1 MKKTVLLLPLGV
13 ALAISG
19 AAHAERWSNLTV
31 QGVAL
36 PPPCNLSLGND
47 GIADYGVIPAAS
59 LIRGEYTD
67 LSYRTVALHIRC
79 PRKTRVG
86 LIVADN
92 RSDSLID
99 ALGEARYNFGL
110 GKAGSA
116 NIGGYLLFLEQ
127 RGVTTDGR
135 PANQI
140 FSIIGSRNWTQT
152 GPGGQLGKDRLFS
165 WAAPNTSVPAM
176 FHTISGSILI
186 APKLNK
192 PENLPLMQQIFLNG
206 AVTLE
211 IRYL

>member
-13 ALAISG
+13 ALVISG
-19 AAHAERWSNLTV
+19 AAHGHSSNLTV
-31 QGVAL
+31 HGVSL
-36 PPPCNLSLGND
+36 PPPCNLSLGDN
-47 GIADYGVIPAAS
+47 GIADYGEIPAAS

-67 LSYRTVALHIRC
+67 LPYKSVALHIRC

-92 RSDSLID
+92 RADSLIA

-110 GKAGSA
+110 GKAGNA

-127 RGVTTDGR
+127 SGVTTDDR

-140 FSIIGSRNWTQT
+140 FSILGSRNWSHT

-165 WAAPNTSVPAM
+165 WAAPGTSVPAM
-176 FHTISGSILI
+176 FQTISGAILI
-186 APKLNK
+186 IPKLNK
-192 PENLPLMQQIFLNG
+192 PENLPLMQQIHLNG
-206 AVTLE
+206 SVTLE